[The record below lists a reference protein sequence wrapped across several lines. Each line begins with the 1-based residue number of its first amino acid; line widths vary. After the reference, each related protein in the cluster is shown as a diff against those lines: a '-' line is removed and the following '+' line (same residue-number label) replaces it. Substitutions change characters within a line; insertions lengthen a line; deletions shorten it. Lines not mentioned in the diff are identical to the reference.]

1 VDPILAHPI
10 QLTPREFYDLLAFV
24 RDGLLDSRV
33 NTANLCKLV
42 PAAVPSGRP
51 LLKFVD
57 CKKSQG
63 QQ

>member
-10 QLTPREFYDLLAFV
+10 QLTPREFYDLLEFV
-24 RDGLLDSRV
+24 RDGPLDSRV

-51 LLKFVD
+51 LLKFVEL
-57 CKKSQG
+57 
-63 QQ
+63 